1 MDTLGFVK
9 SKMNGPDVIEKEY
22 TLLNVDSV
30 ILISLI
36 REK

>member
-9 SKMNGPDVIEKEY
+9 SKMNGPDVFDNEY